1 MPRVKLFSPTIGS
14 YLVALVM
21 LAVIPLMIIA
31 GVLTWRQSEL
41 QRQLFDRSL
50 LQTAQALSV
59 AVDRHLQADRAMLDT
74 LAQSPLIDSGEIN
87 AFYALCRRVIT
98 QRGGLFVSLFD
109 GDGRQ
114 IFNTLRPIGEPLPS
128 PFTDSP
134 PPQADRP
141 PVGDATALKAVIATG
156 LPVNSDLTFGL
167 VAQRLLFTM
176 NVPVVR
182 DGKTQ
187 YVLNA
192 AFEPQVITDLL
203 YESPQFRGIPAVI
216 LDRRGFI
223 VGRSKDAAQFVGKPA
238 ASHLFEHVK
247 KRDFGVASGDT
258 LQGTPLYY
266 SYARSPVSGWVAS
279 VGADRRELERA
290 VRQGWIVGAALM
302 VGGLVLGLLL
312 ALSIAARL
320 RRAIVDLAN
329 AASRREAVKV
339 GGLRTREIE
348 LLEHA
353 VLEAAQAREA
363 RARREEAEAA
373 NATKDRYIAT
383 LSHELR
389 NPLSA
394 LNNAVHL
401 LKIDARNPSPFK
413 STLDMMQRQ
422 IAQLT
427 RMVNDLLDVSR
438 ASHGKVTLELADVD
452 LREVVVQ
459 ATEAASGA
467 MERKRLR
474 LTRDLQDGGIVRGDA
489 ARLLQVFSNLL
500 DNAAKFTAEDGGIRV
515 TLAREGAEA
524 VLTVSD
530 TGIGI
535 DAAFM
540 PQLFEAFTQADTSLE
555 RSASGLGLGLAL
567 ARQIVEA
574 HGGRITAESAGADR
588 GSRFTV
594 RLPLAR

>member
-1 MPRVKLFSPTIGS
+1 M
-14 YLVALVM
+14 
-21 LAVIPLMIIA
+21 
-31 GVLTWRQSEL
+31 
-41 QRQLFDRSL
+41 
-50 LQTAQALSV
+50 
-59 AVDRHLQADRAMLDT
+59 
-74 LAQSPLIDSGEIN
+74 
-87 AFYALCRRVIT
+87 
-98 QRGGLFVSLFD
+98 
-109 GDGRQ
+109 
-114 IFNTLRPIGEPLPS
+114 
-128 PFTDSP
+128 
-134 PPQADRP
+134 
-141 PVGDATALKAVIATG
+141 GDATALKAVIATG
-156 LPVNSDLTFGL
+156 LPVNSDLAYGL

-192 AFEPQVITDLL
+192 AFEPQAITDLL

-279 VGADRRELERA
+279 VGADRRQLERA
-290 VRQGWIVGAALM
+290 VRQGWVIGAALM
-302 VGGLVLGLLL
+302 VSGLVLGLLL

-363 RARREEAEAA
+363 RVRREEAEAA

-459 ATEAASGA
+459 AIEAANGA
-467 MERKRLR
+467 IERKRLR
-474 LTRDLQDGGIVRGDA
+474 LTRDLQDAGIVRGDA

-515 TLAREGAEA
+515 TLAREGADA
-524 VLTVSD
+524 VVTVSD

-535 DAAFM
+535 DAGFM

-574 HGGRITAESAGADR
+574 HGGRITRRERWHGSGKPVYRAIAARPIKGSDQFSGYRKIGLTPLLRDERAGFVELELGALRFGEHRFVGEPAGVVVEKER
-588 GSRFTV
+588 GAGVRREALRGLGQRFEQLGERVQLQV
-594 RLPLAR
+594 RGRSGRARPVS